1 MRKGGEKVDKTV
13 AVAMSGG
20 VDSSV
25 AAYLLRQQGC
35 PLVGVTLRLHGCA
48 GMEDVT
54 DARTVAQQLGMEH
67 HVFDLSDHFR
77 TCVMDRFASEYE
89 LGRTPN
95 PCVECNRTVKFG
107 ALLDRAEA
115 LGCAE
120 VATGHYVRMDY
131 DGPSGRWLLKTA
143 LYPEKDQSYVL
154 YCLTQEQLSRS
165 RFPLGGLSK
174 EEIRTIAAEQKLVN
188 ARKGDSQDICFIPDG
203 DYAAFIRRHTG
214 KDYPAG
220 DFVSPQGTV
229 LGRHEGIIAYTLGQ
243 RRGLGVSSADGRLY
257 VTGIDPAAN
266 TVTLGKNEDLFARTL
281 EATRI
286 NFIPCDRLDAPL
298 RVQAKARYRQPARPA
313 VVEQVGEDRLRVTF
327 DTPQRAVT
335 PGQAVVLYDGEI
347 VVGGG
352 TIDRV
357 LEE

>member
-1 MRKGGEKVDKTV
+1 MREGGEEVDKTV

-25 AAYLLRQQGC
+25 AAYLLREQGY

-48 GMEDVT
+48 GMEDVS
-54 DARTVAQQLGMEH
+54 DARTVAAQLGIDH

-77 TCVMDRFASEYE
+77 ACVMDHFVSEYE
-89 LGRTPN
+89 QGRTPN

-107 ALLDRAEA
+107 ALLDRAEK
-115 LGCAE
+115 LGCVG
-120 VATGHYVRMDY
+120 VATGHYVRLDY
-131 DGPSGRWLLKTA
+131 DNPSGRWLLKTA

-154 YCLTQEQLSRS
+154 YCLTQSQLSRS

-174 EEIRTIAAEQKLVN
+174 EEIRTMALEQKLVN
-188 ARKGDSQDICFIPDG
+188 AHKGESQDICFIPDG

-214 KDYPAG
+214 KDYPVG
-220 DFVSPQGTV
+220 EFVSPQGTV
-229 LGRHEGIIAYTLGQ
+229 LGQHEGIISYTLGQ

-257 VTGIDPAAN
+257 VTKIDPESN
-266 TVTLGKNEDLFARTL
+266 RVTLGKNEDLFARTL
-281 EATRI
+281 EADHI
-286 NFIPCDRLDAPL
+286 NFIPFDSLNGPL
-298 RVQAKARYRQPARPA
+298 RVQAKARYRQTAQSA
-313 VVEQVGEDRLRVTF
+313 VVEQVGEDRIWVTF
-327 DTPQRAVT
+327 DRPQRAIT
-335 PGQAVVLYDGEI
+335 PGQAVVLYDGDI

-352 TIDRV
+352 TIRRV

>member
-1 MRKGGEKVDKTV
+1 MRKGGEKVDKMV

-25 AAYLLRQQGC
+25 AAYLLREQGYS
-35 PLVGVTLRLHGCA
+35 LVGVTLRLHGCA
-48 GMEDVT
+48 GMDDVS

-67 HVFDLSDHFR
+67 HVFDLSNHFR
-77 TCVMDRFASEYE
+77 TCVMDHFVSEYE

-107 ALLDRAEA
+107 ALLERAGA
-115 LGCAE
+115 LGCTQ
-120 VATGHYVRMDY
+120 VATGHYARLDY
-131 DGPSGRWLLKTA
+131 DAPSGRWLLKTA
-143 LYPEKDQSYVL
+143 RYPEKDQSYVL
-154 YCLTQEQLSRS
+154 YCLTQDQLSHS

-174 EEIRTIAAEQKLVN
+174 EEIRAIALEQGLVN

-220 DFVSPQGTV
+220 DFISPQGMV

-257 VTGIDPAAN
+257 VTKIDPAGN

-281 EATRI
+281 EANHV
-286 NFIPCDRLDAPL
+286 NFIPCDRLDAPV
-298 RVQAKARYRQPARPA
+298 RVQAKARYRQTAQPA
-313 VVEQVGEDRLRVTF
+313 VVEQVGEDRIRVTF
-327 DTPQRAVT
+327 DVPQRAIT

>member
-1 MRKGGEKVDKTV
+1 MHKGGEEVDKMI

-25 AAYLLRQQGC
+25 AAYLLREQGY
-35 PLVGVTLRLHGCA
+35 PLMGVTLRLHGCA

-54 DARTVAQQLGMEH
+54 DARTVAEQLGMDH
-67 HVFDLSDHFR
+67 HVFDLSDQFR
-77 TCVMDRFASEYE
+77 ACVMDPFVSEYE

-95 PCVECNRTVKFG
+95 PCVECNRRVKFG
-107 ALLDRAEA
+107 LLLERAEE
-115 LGCAE
+115 LGCAA

-131 DGPSGRWLLKTA
+131 DVPSGRWLLKTA

-154 YCLTQEQLSRS
+154 YCLTQGQLSRS
-165 RFPLGGLSK
+165 RFPLGALSK
-174 EEIRTIAAEQKLVN
+174 EEIRAIAEEQKLVN

-203 DYAAFIRRHTG
+203 DYAGFIRRHTG
-214 KDYPAG
+214 KGYPAG
-220 DFVSPQGTV
+220 TFLDPEGRV
-229 LGRHEGIIAYTLGQ
+229 LGQHEGIIAYTLGQ

-257 VTGIDPAAN
+257 VTKIDPAAN

-281 EATRI
+281 EADRI
-286 NFIPCDRLDAPL
+286 NFIPFDRLDAPL
-298 RVQAKARYRQPARPA
+298 RVQAKARYRQAAQPA
-313 VVEQVGEDRLRVTF
+313 VVEQVGEDRIRVTF
-327 DTPQRAVT
+327 DRPQRAIT
-335 PGQAVVLYDGEI
+335 PGQAVVLYDGDL